1 MGMERLIQED
11 GTDGAE
17 GPRQNPGEHN
27 LKGRTMKEK
36 PVKETEDWPE
46 TWVENMW
53 AVT

>member
-1 MGMERLIQED
+1 MGMEQLIQL
-11 GTDGAE
+11 TDGAE

-46 TWVENMW
+46 MWVENMW